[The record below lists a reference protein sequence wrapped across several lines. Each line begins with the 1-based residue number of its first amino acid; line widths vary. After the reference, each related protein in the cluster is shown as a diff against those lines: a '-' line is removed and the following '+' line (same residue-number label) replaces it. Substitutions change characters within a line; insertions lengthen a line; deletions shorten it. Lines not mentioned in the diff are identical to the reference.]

1 MPASPNSTATP
12 PHALSVSDL
21 TAQIKGLVEESFPD
35 VWVAGEVSNLSRPSS
50 GHCYLTLKDDR
61 AQLRAVVWRGT
72 AQRLRFQLTEGM
84 EIVCHGR
91 MDLYGPRGAYQLVID
106 QAEPQGVGALE
117 LAFRQLKEKLAAEGL
132 FDAERK
138 RPLPRFPRRVGVVTS
153 PTGAAIRD
161 FLEVLRRRW
170 PATEVLVLPVRVQ
183 GDGAAGEVA
192 AAVEQSNR
200 LQPALDVLVV
210 TRGGGSMEDLWAFNE
225 APAVRAIAASRV
237 PTVSAV
243 GHEIDVTLAD
253 LAADLRAATPTEAAE
268 RVAPSAAE
276 MSARLRTLD
285 DRARQAAWRA
295 LRDGRQAI
303 DRLAAARPLARP
315 HAMLDDCVRR
325 LDELEAAA
333 ARSIRSAC
341 QQHRQRLAT
350 LAGKLETLS
359 PVAVLSR
366 GYSLVTNAA
375 GETIRSS
382 DHVAAGDQVRLR
394 FADGGADATV
404 ESVNSSG
411 PSP

>member
-1 MPASPNSTATP
+1 
-12 PHALSVSDL
+12 
-21 TAQIKGLVEESFPD
+21 
-35 VWVAGEVSNLSRPSS
+35 
-50 GHCYLTLKDDR
+50 
-61 AQLRAVVWRGT
+61 
-72 AQRLRFQLTEGM
+72 
-84 EIVCHGR
+84 
-91 MDLYGPRGAYQLVID
+91 
-106 QAEPQGVGALE
+106 
-117 LAFRQLKEKLAAEGL
+117 
-132 FDAERK
+132 
-138 RPLPRFPRRVGVVTS
+138 TS

-192 AAVEQSNR
+192 AAVEQANR
-200 LQPALDVLVV
+200 LQPLLDVLVV

-295 LRDGRQAI
+295 LRERRQAI

-315 HAMLDDCVRR
+315 HAMLDDGVRR

-404 ESVNSSG
+404 ESVNSGSA
-411 PSP
+411 SP